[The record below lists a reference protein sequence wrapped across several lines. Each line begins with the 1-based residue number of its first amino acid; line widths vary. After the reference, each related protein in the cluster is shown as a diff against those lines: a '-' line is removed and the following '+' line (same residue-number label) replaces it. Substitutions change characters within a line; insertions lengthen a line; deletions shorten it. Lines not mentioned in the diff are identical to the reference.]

1 MAIEI
6 HTLPEHMPNDA
17 LRYVGKPVNRVED
30 PALVSGTVQFI
41 DNLSLPGMLHCAI
54 LRSPHPHARIVSV
67 DVSAALAAEGVV
79 AVISGEDVKRWCVPG
94 FTAPEGW
101 GNYCMAVDKVRF
113 VGEPVAA
120 VAATSDV
127 VASAARPTTTATALP
142 ASRSSVSHSVR
153 ERATEAAAA
162 TLTAVLPRLAA
173 SDTLPLLDRS
183 ATLAGDLS
191 RLLSSYDLTQTGVL
205 AQQDAGG
212 KIQTVLRRALALMG
226 TPYRWGG
233 TSPDS
238 GFDCSGLV
246 GYVFRTALGIELPR
260 VSREMATKADAELIK
275 DRDELQQG
283 DLVFFGRKGRVNHV
297 GIYVGEGRFVHS
309 PSTGKDVRVDSLVSG
324 YWGGRFMQARRVAM

>member
-1 MAIEI
+1 M
-6 HTLPEHMPNDA
+6 TTDDLQKGLPAASRARLRGVTRGLFCTTA
-17 LRYVGKPVNRVED
+17 LCLASLSAQAQVA
-30 PALVSGTVQFI
+30 PAST
-41 DNLSLPGMLHCAI
+41 D
-54 LRSPHPHARIVSV
+54 
-67 DVSAALAAEGVV
+67 
-79 AVISGEDVKRWCVPG
+79 
-94 FTAPEGW
+94 TAPSSEHG
-101 GNYCMAVDKVRF
+101 A
-113 VGEPVAA
+113 PAA
-120 VAATSDV
+120 AIAATSDV
-127 VASAARPTTTATALP
+127 VAIGTSPAAAPVVVANP
-142 ASRSSVSHSVR
+142 KSSVSHAVR
-153 ERATEAAAA
+153 DRAAEAAAA
-162 TLTAVLPRLAA
+162 TLTALLPRLAA

-260 VSREMATKADAELIK
+260 VSREMATKADAQLIK

>member
-1 MAIEI
+1 M
-6 HTLPEHMPNDA
+6 TTDDLQKGLPAASRARLRGVTRGLFCTTA
-17 LRYVGKPVNRVED
+17 LCLASLSAQAQVA
-30 PALVSGTVQFI
+30 PAST
-41 DNLSLPGMLHCAI
+41 D
-54 LRSPHPHARIVSV
+54 
-67 DVSAALAAEGVV
+67 
-79 AVISGEDVKRWCVPG
+79 
-94 FTAPEGW
+94 TAPSSEHG
-101 GNYCMAVDKVRF
+101 A
-113 VGEPVAA
+113 PAA
-120 VAATSDV
+120 AIAATSDV
-127 VASAARPTTTATALP
+127 VAIGTSPAAAPVVVANP
-142 ASRSSVSHSVR
+142 KSSVSHAVR
-153 ERATEAAAA
+153 DRAAEAAAA
-162 TLTAVLPRLAA
+162 TLTALLPRLAA

-212 KIQTVLRRALALMG
+212 KIQTVLKRALALMG